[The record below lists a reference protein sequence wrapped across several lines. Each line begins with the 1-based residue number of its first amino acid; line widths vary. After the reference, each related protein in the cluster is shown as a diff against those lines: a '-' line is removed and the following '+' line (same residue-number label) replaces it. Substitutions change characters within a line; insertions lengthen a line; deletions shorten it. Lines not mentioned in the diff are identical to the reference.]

1 MAVEEDA
8 DEETLDVVRSWRR
21 RACISGVMLLGEIML
36 SRGRYVEFTAA
47 GRNDEV
53 CECMCRR

>member
-1 MAVEEDA
+1 MAVEEGADEETL

-36 SRGRYVEFTAA
+36 SRGRYVEFTG
-47 GRNDEV
+47 GRKK
-53 CECMCRR
+53 